1 MDLSELKYS
10 VPVTPAAPMSSIPE
24 VRSDEDSALSLVTQL
39 AAEVATPLTTAL
51 ERVIALATTG
61 TIDRQG
67 LHALR
72 TELEAARRASMVSQQ
87 ITRLA
92 HHAVQ
97 QTHERLNL
105 AQMVREVLSA
115 RSVDIEARG
124 IQVRQTLKPA
134 EVIVD
139 ASLLFGLLQALLDWG
154 LEQSRGGIEFR
165 LDMKSWPAHARI
177 TCSFAHRM
185 PDESNLN
192 AGDHGLDTLA
202 WRLVERIARTMQL
215 PLDRNDDGLQV
226 RTTLE
231 FPRTVNESL
240 EGASVIELDHGFAM
254 SGSMS
259 SLAGSQVLVYSAR
272 RDVRTQ
278 VKHALGHM
286 GLVLDF
292 AGTLEEL
299 RDFCADDLPHAIV
312 FESALAGEQF
322 ERLRSEWQFKRPDVV
337 FIEITEQG
345 HDFEMSSFD
354 GAATARVGR
363 DAIVSSLPSA
373 LMFELAKGY

>member
-10 VPVTPAAPMSSIPE
+10 APVTPTTPMPLTQQTGA
-24 VRSDEDSALSLVTQL
+24 DEDSALSLVNQL
-39 AAEVATPLTTAL
+39 AAEVASPLTTAL

-72 TELEAARRASMVSQQ
+72 AELEQARRASMVSQQ
-87 ITRLA
+87 IARLSNR
-92 HHAVQ
+92 AVQ

-105 AQMVREVLSA
+105 AQMMREALTA
-115 RSVDIEARG
+115 RTSEIEARG
-124 IQVRQTLKPA
+124 IQVRQALKPA
-134 EVIVD
+134 DVIVD
-139 ASLLFGLLQALLDWG
+139 ASLLFGLLQALIDWG

-165 LDMKSWPAHARI
+165 LDMKTWPAHARI
-177 TCSFAHRM
+177 TCTFAHRL
-185 PDESNLN
+185 PDES
-192 AGDHGLDTLA
+192 AAPSGSQHLDTLA

-215 PLDRNDDGLQV
+215 PMDRSDDGMMV

-231 FPRTVNESL
+231 FPRTVNEAL

-254 SGSMS
+254 STSMS
-259 SLAGSQVLVYSAR
+259 SLAGSQVLVFSAR

-278 VKHALGHM
+278 VKHALAHM
-286 GLVLDF
+286 GLMLDF
-292 AGTLEEL
+292 ATSLEEL
-299 RDFCADDLPHAIV
+299 RDHCADDLPHAIV
-312 FESALAGEQF
+312 YESALAGEQF
-322 ERLRSEWQFKRPDVV
+322 ERLRNEWHFKRPDLV

-345 HDFEMSSFD
+345 NDFEMSSFD
-354 GAATARVGR
+354 GAAIARVGR